1 MYRHSYIFI
10 AFAFSALTLLVG
22 RHEEHLACKNLE
34 SWGAGVVFC
43 FLLKLSCPHKPLV
56 SVVSD
61 LIYELTMEQLIP
73 SRNLTPAK

>member
-1 MYRHSYIFI
+1 VYRHAYIFI

-22 RHEEHLACKNLE
+22 RQEAHLACKNL
-34 SWGAGVVFC
+34 VVGCWRGFC
-43 FLLKLSCPHKPLV
+43 FLLKLSCPRKPLV